1 MIKNNKNE
9 NVIGTEPLDPQ
20 DFEYSTTSRT
30 VRIKGGSTDLSE
42 YIKEADADTKYLA
55 KTDATSDYL
64 TKAAATTSYLTK
76 ADATTTY
83 QTKLTAGT
91 DYYTATYADRYFVR
105 KPYTEQYNVDVSC
118 VVGQPSATASVNKSG
133 SSMQNIYSINF
144 LVHGSTTVAGTTF
157 REHYEEECKDL
168 AVQNFTASPLEV
180 KTINATGTTA
190 GNVIVKIATT
200 NHERGQSSAY
210 SLRVFV
216 YPAGGGNFASNATL
230 RVQVK
235 MKN

>member
-105 KPYTEQYNVDVSC
+105 KPYTEQYNVDVSVSLGNRQQQQVLIKAVQVC
-118 VVGQPSATASVNKSG
+118 KTF
-133 SSMQNIYSINF
+133 YSINF
-144 LVHGSTTVAGTTF
+144 WFMVL
-157 REHYEEECKDL
+157 
-168 AVQNFTASPLEV
+168 QPLQGQHLENTMKKSV
-180 KTINATGTTA
+180 KT
-190 GNVIVKIATT
+190 
-200 NHERGQSSAY
+200 
-210 SLRVFV
+210 
-216 YPAGGGNFASNATL
+216 
-230 RVQVK
+230 
-235 MKN
+235 